1 MIFIDHHKSGRLGI
15 VASEPKQ
22 RGGVVTVSKND
33 ISDDVDFSEVFS
45 HVDTNEIVKPF
56 QEYTLALSSFFTSYT
71 PNTSRALIRT
81 YDNFDPER
89 FGPEEAAFANTALK
103 FANYDESAL
112 QGEVVVLF
120 SSPVIV
126 SDLSCGN
133 VSSSENEG
141 AVRLISYR
149 GVDKRFATK
158 RTTQNFINSVPVS
171 TYKIHDVALGLIL
184 PKHSTFCSVGVV
196 STSALLTESDKFDR
210 AKNALNRAREVPLIE
225 MQKIKGKLEN
235 INGVIDAKRVLF
247 DSISNDISILEQE
260 RSHAKNSLAH
270 SQNALEKVRSDID
283 NSSREYDKLS
293 KTIADES
300 DKLIAIEK
308 RIEAETD
315 SYKKEENKLKMLVV
329 DTEKASDALKVVQ
342 QELAVANRKK
352 NLTTLDMVG
361 HSNETSKQLRP
372 YYILAISTFV
382 ALAFMARYIY
392 QNGESFMYMVPF
404 WGNVSAW
411 NILLSRLP
419 LITATTLI
427 IGGLS
432 GVFFFLIKHIVSLNT
447 EKMTMLKAAIL
458 AEQITNSIEC
468 EHMTEREKLEF
479 KRDTKIRLITQVFS
493 KSEPEIDKAS
503 FIMDVLKALS
513 DKK

>member
-1 MIFIDHHKSGRLGI
+1 M
-15 VASEPKQ
+15 
-22 RGGVVTVSKND
+22 VTAGKND

-45 HVDTNEIVKPF
+45 GVDINEIVKPF
-56 QEYTLALSSFFTSYT
+56 QEYTQALSLFFTTYT
-71 PNTSRALIRT
+71 PETSKTLIHIHS
-81 YDNFDPER
+81 DFDPDL
-89 FGPEEAAFANTALK
+89 FTQQEAAFANEALK
-103 FANYDESAL
+103 FANYDENAL
-112 QGEVVVLF
+112 QGELVVLF
-120 SSPVIV
+120 STPVIV
-126 SDLSCGN
+126 SELSCRN
-133 VSSSENEG
+133 VSKSENEG
-141 AVRLISYR
+141 AVRLISYH
-149 GVDKRFATK
+149 GTDKRFATK
-158 RTTQNFINSVPVS
+158 RITKQPLNSVPIS
-171 TYKIHDVALGLIL
+171 TYKIHDIALGLIL
-184 PKHSTFCSVGVV
+184 PKHSVFCSVRVA
-196 STSALLTESDKFDR
+196 STSALLTEREKFDR
-210 AKNALNRAREVPLIE
+210 AKDALNRAREVPLIE

-235 INGVIDAKRVLF
+235 INSVIDVKRALF
-247 DSISNDISILEQE
+247 DSISNDINILEQE

-283 NSSREYDKLS
+283 NSSREYEKLS

-300 DKLIAIEK
+300 DNLIAIEK
-308 RIEAETD
+308 RIEVETD

-329 DTEKASDALKVVQ
+329 DTEKASDVLKAVQ
-342 QELAVANRKK
+342 QELAVANRQK

-372 YYILAISTFV
+372 YYILAVSTFV

-404 WGNVSAW
+404 LGNVSAW
-411 NILLSRLP
+411 DILLSRLP

-432 GVFFFLIKHIVSLNT
+432 GVFFFLVKHIVSLNT